1 MVPRSSENCRGHSG
15 SWSGNDNPPEV
26 SSQAAPSMLRFQSG
40 KIMLAKDHFPRN
52 LWGSRVRR
60 TWTTHLALMP
70 AGWLTVRL
78 QRLEY

>member
-1 MVPRSSENCRGHSG
+1 
-15 SWSGNDNPPEV
+15 
-26 SSQAAPSMLRFQSG
+26 MLRFQSG